1 MLTTHATARLP
12 FGAPAGLLQAPAVL
26 DPELGP
32 RTAERH
38 SCKRTGSGMVASE
51 NHAEDSIRSL
61 TPTQRCPL
69 GRRPWHATEAPAPI
83 WKATA

>member
-12 FGAPAGLLQAPAVL
+12 FGAPAGQTPDPAVL
-26 DPELGP
+26 DPEFGP
-32 RTAERH
+32 RTAARH

-61 TPTQRCPL
+61 ASTR
-69 GRRPWHATEAPAPI
+69 
-83 WKATA
+83 